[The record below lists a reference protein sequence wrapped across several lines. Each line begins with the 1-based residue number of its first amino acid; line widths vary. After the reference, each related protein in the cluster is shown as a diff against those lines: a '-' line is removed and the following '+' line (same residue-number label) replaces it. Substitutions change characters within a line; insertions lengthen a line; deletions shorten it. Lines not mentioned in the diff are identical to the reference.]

1 MHDLVYLFDLVVV
14 LAVAVAVV
22 ALLHR
27 VRIPSIA
34 GFILAGL
41 LVGPHGLRLIDDA
54 AEVEILAEVG
64 VSLLLFGIGL
74 ELSLDR
80 LKRLWTLIITG
91 GALQVVLTAGAA
103 GGVAAWLGAPWS
115 TAVFVGF
122 LVAVSSTAIVLR
134 GLEARAELEAPHGRL
149 TLGILIFQDLCVVPM
164 MLAIPVLAGSGGSAG
179 GIALTLLKAAAIIA
193 GVLVAARRV
202 VPFALGFVA
211 RTRERHLFVLS
222 VVVVCLGTAWAISS
236 TGVSLALG
244 AFLAGLVVAGSEY
257 RHQALADMIS
267 LKDVFTSVFFVSVGM
282 LLVPQD
288 IARNAVHIVLLL
300 VAILFGKSLIVF
312 LVASV
317 LRLSLRVRILAAVSL
332 AQVGEFS
339 FILISAAR
347 GTDILPRE
355 LETQILAA
363 AILSMFLTP
372 FALGFGPHLAAG
384 VGRLRN
390 LNRHL
395 RIDAAEEAPRAGR
408 QLRDHII
415 IGGYGFAGR
424 ELARAVRECGLPY
437 VVVDLNID
445 NIRDATEEGHPVFFG
460 DVTSPEVM
468 TALGATRARE
478 LVLVINDPSAIARAV
493 QAARSLSDNIH
504 IVVRTG
510 FLLDVGLLEKAG
522 ASEIVVSEREA
533 AVEVVSRV
541 LSRCQILRKQ
551 VEEEVERVRGASEE

>member
-1 MHDLVYLFDLVVV
+1 VHDLVYLFDLVVV

-27 VRIPSIA
+27 IRIPSIA

-41 LVGPHGLRLIDDA
+41 LVGPHGLRFIGDA
-54 AEVEILAEVG
+54 SEVEILAEVG

-74 ELSLDR
+74 ELSLER

-91 GALQVVLTAGAA
+91 GLLQVVLTAGAA
-103 GGVAAWLGAPWS
+103 GGVAAWLGSPWP

-122 LVAVSSTAIVLR
+122 LIAVSSTAIVLR

-179 GIALTLLKAAAIIA
+179 AIGLTLLKAAAIIA
-193 GVLVAARRV
+193 GVLVAAQRV
-202 VPFALGFVA
+202 VPVALGFVA
-211 RTRERHLFVLS
+211 RTRQRHLFVLS
-222 VVVVCLGTAWAISS
+222 VIVICLGTAWVISS
-236 TGVSLALG
+236 SGVSLALG

-257 RHQALADMIS
+257 RHQALADLIS
-267 LKDVFTSVFFVSVGM
+267 LKDVFTSVFFVSIGM
-282 LLVPQD
+282 LLVPLDVARYAVD
-288 IARNAVHIVLLL
+288 ILLL
-300 VAILFGKSLIVF
+300 LAAILLGKSLIVF

-317 LRLSLRVRILAAVSL
+317 MRLSMRVRILAAVSL

-339 FILISAAR
+339 FILITAAH
-347 GTDILPRE
+347 GTDLLPHE
-355 LETQILAA
+355 LETKILAA

-372 FALGFGPHLAAG
+372 FALSFGPHLAAG
-384 VGRLRN
+384 VGRLRS
-390 LNRHL
+390 LNRQL
-395 RIDAAEEAPRAGR
+395 RIDPAEEAPGAGHR
-408 QLRDHII
+408 LQDHVI

-424 ELARAVRECGLPY
+424 ELARALRECGLPY

-460 DVTSPEVM
+460 DVTSSEVM
-468 TALGATRARE
+468 TALGAARARE

-493 QAARSLSDNIH
+493 RAARSLSDSIH

-510 FLLDVGLLEKAG
+510 FLLDVELLEKAG
-522 ASEIVVSEREA
+522 ASEIVVAERES

-541 LSRCQILRKQ
+541 LGRREVLHGQ
-551 VEEEVERVRGASEE
+551 VEREVERIRGESED